1 MRSPSSNA
9 NITSQHEF
17 EKMLPP
23 PAFVNSIPPAR
34 VTLTAEVRQPTLS
47 LPPSPLAMPFLPK
60 LRKYFRPINE
70 QVAKQWCELCE
81 TKIACDTRLYN
92 LSVL

>member
-34 VTLTAEVRQPTLS
+34 VTLTAEVRQPALS
-47 LPPSPLAMPFLPK
+47 LPPSPPPPLQCLFYLN
-60 LRKYFRPINE
+60 FENI
-70 QVAKQWCELCE
+70 
-81 TKIACDTRLYN
+81 
-92 LSVL
+92 SVQLMSR